1 MLEFRISV
9 LPAATQR
16 FRVWSF
22 GLWVQGQRF
31 QGWGFPDFCS
41 ARWGG
46 HGKMPSRVLWV
57 GIAVGTSSG
66 SELKVYGQGER
77 MASGD
82 LW

>member
-1 MLEFRISV
+1 
-9 LPAATQR
+9 
-16 FRVWSF
+16 
-22 GLWVQGQRF
+22 
-31 QGWGFPDFCS
+31 
-41 ARWGG
+41 
-46 HGKMPSRVLWV
+46 MPSRVLWV